1 MKAQDFFNKLKELS
15 KKKEKVV
22 KQPKIMSDKKLFIIA
37 AALLILPLTLAFFG
51 GDRFRYPCQDPD
63 NWEKEICKMPKCDV
77 TRTCPEHIFK
87 GQRDPRLGPP
97 TIKVEPI
104 SISQAPAPAQCTVPN
119 QGVSCG
125 K

>member
-1 MKAQDFFNKLKELS
+1 MGDHKLMKYLL
-15 KKKEKVV
+15 
-22 KQPKIMSDKKLFIIA
+22 
-37 AALLILPLTLAFFG
+37 LLIVFPIVLALFS

-63 NWEKEICKMPKCDV
+63 NWDKDFCKLPKCDV

-97 TIKVEPI
+97 ETRTQPM
-104 SISQAPAPAQCTVPN
+104 SQTGQTCQACPP
-119 QGVSCG
+119 QGANNA

>member
-1 MKAQDFFNKLKELS
+1 MN
-15 KKKEKVV
+15 
-22 KQPKIMSDKKLFIIA
+22 DKKLFLFAIA
-37 AALLILPLTLAFFG
+37 LIVLPLTLALFG

-63 NWEKEICKMPKCDV
+63 NWDKDFCKMPKCDV

-97 TIKVEPI
+97 TTRVEPMGQT
-104 SISQAPAPAQCTVPN
+104 STPAPTQCITPT
-119 QGVSCG
+119 QGANCG